1 MFLERLKENNQYP
14 IIFIGSGITQRY
26 FKDAPTWE
34 NLLQKLWNEIHP
46 EDEYFSLYHHL
57 ENQGKSEF
65 DIQTEIAE
73 KLDNDYTD
81 AFFAGK
87 IELPGISKSEVHS
100 QKLSPFR
107 RKITHIFSNLT
118 PRPETSHE
126 LDSFTKMLSKS
137 RMIIT
142 TNYDSFLEDRLAN
155 QINIHIGNKGLFQP
169 STEFGELFKIHGSV
183 SNPESIVIS
192 SKDYGEMSEAS
203 TLINAKILSNLTE
216 APIIFLGYSISDENI
231 RGLLR
236 DFSKN
241 LDLDILDAANRIAVV
256 EYKKDVTTLNEVVSE
271 ISDLDVHYTKISTD
285 NFKEIYNNISS
296 VDQGISPHEIS
307 KYQAMFKKIIEVNG
321 QKGELDTVLT
331 SYVNVN
337 KLPTKIKDKNII
349 VAFGT
354 RDIIIKIPST
364 TEYLHEYFFE
374 EKHYPVEI
382 MLSAIARSATSATLP
397 IKKVIDN
404 ANTHG
409 FQKDLVSGY
418 QRLHRSISE
427 KKQYKTDGT
436 IGRQNTIILDKLKSN
451 DPKIIFECNLVKLR
465 PKMFYIIKNIKRFDR
480 DKLMT
485 FTRYLLEEALPSGD
499 KVDTPFRK
507 FFTKLS
513 VIDDNVIANL
523 KD

>member
-1 MFLERLKENNQYP
+1 
-14 IIFIGSGITQRY
+14 
-26 FKDAPTWE
+26 
-34 NLLQKLWNEIHP
+34 
-46 EDEYFSLYHHL
+46 
-57 ENQGKSEF
+57 
-65 DIQTEIAE
+65 
-73 KLDNDYTD
+73 
-81 AFFAGK
+81 
-87 IELPGISKSEVHS
+87 
-100 QKLSPFR
+100 
-107 RKITHIFSNLT
+107 
-118 PRPETSHE
+118 
-126 LDSFTKMLSKS
+126 
-137 RMIIT
+137 
-142 TNYDSFLEDRLAN
+142 
-155 QINIHIGNKGLFQP
+155 
-169 STEFGELFKIHGSV
+169 
-183 SNPESIVIS
+183 
-192 SKDYGEMSEAS
+192 MSEAS

-397 IKKVIDN
+397 IKKSLTMQTLTV
-404 ANTHG
+404 T
-409 FQKDLVSGY
+409 
-418 QRLHRSISE
+418 
-427 KKQYKTDGT
+427 KKTW
-436 IGRQNTIILDKLKSN
+436 
-451 DPKIIFECNLVKLR
+451 
-465 PKMFYIIKNIKRFDR
+465 
-480 DKLMT
+480 
-485 FTRYLLEEALPSGD
+485 
-499 KVDTPFRK
+499 
-507 FFTKLS
+507 
-513 VIDDNVIANL
+513 
-523 KD
+523 